1 MKRFSQVELQAAV
14 NEAIVLLQDG
24 DGDSVLAFEVNDE
37 KITPYLTR
45 GHGSSDL
52 FPRPQKDG
60 VDATGWSIYQ
70 HLFALYGGA

>member
-1 MKRFSQVELQAAV
+1 MKRFSQTELQAAV
-14 NEAIVLLQDG
+14 NEAVVLLQGG
-24 DGDSVLAFEVNDE
+24 DDDSVLAFNVDDD
-37 KITPYLTR
+37 KITPYLTK

-70 HLFALYGGA
+70 HLFSLYGGG